1 MRVHFGLGDAARVDA
16 VEIHWPS
23 GKVENLQVNAV
34 DRILTVEEG
43 KGITGA
49 LCGGTACQ
57 ASVAAVKP
65 ATGPH
70 Q

>member
-1 MRVHFGLGDAARVDA
+1 